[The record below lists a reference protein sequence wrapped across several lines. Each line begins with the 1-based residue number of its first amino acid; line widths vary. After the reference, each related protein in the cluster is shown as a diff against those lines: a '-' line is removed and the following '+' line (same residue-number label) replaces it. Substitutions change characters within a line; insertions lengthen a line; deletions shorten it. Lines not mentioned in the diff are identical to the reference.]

1 MIIRLAT
8 MYGSEGWVVKKQN
21 TQQMSKAK
29 MRMLRWILEITRKDE
44 LRNEFI
50 LNRLRLTSIINN
62 LRKNQLRWYGHVPR

>member
-29 MRMLRWILEITRKDE
+29 MRMLRWILEITRKDQ

-50 LNRLRLTSIINN
+50 LNRLRLTPIINN

>member
-1 MIIRLAT
+1 

-29 MRMLRWILEITRKDE
+29 MRMLRWILEITRKDQ

-50 LNRLRLTSIINN
+50 LNRLRLTPITNN
-62 LRKNQLRWYGHVPR
+62 LRKNQLRWYGHVHR

>member
-1 MIIRLAT
+1 

-50 LNRLRLTSIINN
+50 LNRLRLTPIINN

>member
-29 MRMLRWILEITRKDE
+29 MRMLRWILEITRKDQ

-50 LNRLRLTSIINN
+50 LNRLRLTPITNN

>member
-29 MRMLRWILEITRKDE
+29 MRMLRWILEITRKDQ

-50 LNRLRLTSIINN
+50 LNRLRLTPITNN
-62 LRKNQLRWYGHVPR
+62 LRKNQLRWYGHVHR